1 MLEQRAVN
9 ALERVD
15 ADDGIDLPFDL
26 ARDDGDDTALR
37 ANVELRRLRAEGITR
52 NTGWISNYH
61 AKRTGGARSPHATV
75 LGAERARARA
85 RRNLGRLGFP
95 QQLEGDISAVA
106 ASGDE
111 QERSLW
117 VRCDA

>member
-15 ADDGIDLPFDL
+15 ADDGIDLPIDL
-26 ARDDGDDTALR
+26 ARNDGDDTAPR
-37 ANVELRRLRAEGITR
+37 ANVELGRLRAEGITR
-52 NTGWISNYH
+52 NTGWISNYY
-61 AKRTGGARSPHATV
+61 AKRTGGARSPHASV
-75 LGAERARARA
+75 LGAEGATAGARW
-85 RRNLGRLGFP
+85 NLGWLGFP
-95 QQLEGDISAVA
+95 QQLESDISAVA

-111 QERSLW
+111 QERPLF